1 MSGLMDKA
9 QDAMGSKMDKDA
21 QPGNSVEK
29 TADND
34 TNQRKPPT

>member
-9 QDAMGSKMDKDA
+9 KSALGNKADKDA

-34 TNQRKPPT
+34 VNQR